1 MLPSLSDGERRPR
14 DLGRD
19 AVLTAGKLLAVPAVA
34 DARASLVLRVFQ
46 RDGVADRAA
55 VAASWERMGRHL
67 GSCCCWFVV
76 IMASRLGYGW
86 YGLIRYWNCRSENR
100 GSKRAR

>member
-67 GSCCCWFVV
+67 GSRCRCRVV
-76 IMASRLGYGW
+76 IV
-86 YGLIRYWNCRSENR
+86 
-100 GSKRAR
+100 SKRVGLEPY